1 MLTHSVWQGLDR
13 LPFYENA
20 ILIETKAR
28 SQGKSTR
35 AGSRQDDPV
44 VLPDDE
50 LSRQI
55 VRDMLDDFALVAA
68 GNGGKGNVSAAC
80 METQDQEQIAVLRVA
95 KNEGLDEQTLLDL
108 NRIAQLIT
116 KTISIGL
123 FRSSLAFYFN
133 L

>member
-1 MLTHSVWQGLDR
+1 
-13 LPFYENA
+13 
-20 ILIETKAR
+20 
-28 SQGKSTR
+28 
-35 AGSRQDDPV
+35 
-44 VLPDDE
+44 
-50 LSRQI
+50 
-55 VRDMLDDFALVAA
+55 
-68 GNGGKGNVSAAC
+68 

-95 KNEGLDEQTLLDL
+95 KNEGLDEQMLLDL

>member
-68 GNGGKGNVSAAC
+68 GNGGKGNQRSQQAGRKAWPGRPAWR
-80 METQDQEQIAVLRVA
+80 TPR
-95 KNEGLDEQTLLDL
+95 L
-108 NRIAQLIT
+108 NVV
-116 KTISIGL
+116 
-123 FRSSLAFYFN
+123 
-133 L
+133 